1 MDLIGNIVIIVV
13 DIKQNLLVSSYYK
26 AKRQLLQ
33 FSRSIEFEVNR
44 ILAPKKIKTVKLV
57 AVAKNESA
65 YLLEW
70 IFHHLYMGFSEIDIY
85 YNGCN
90 DNTLDLIPL
99 LNDFPINFINADD
112 IFSALT
118 VAPQVDIYRQSFRLS
133 ENRKFDALMFLD
145 IDEFWVP
152 TNFEDKIA
160 DVCNRIGKYETISFQ
175 WKNKLERNNPY
186 APALEKTINV
196 EAAKQIKTLY
206 RSYLKPV
213 HMNPH
218 NVMDNG
224 LNQKFEDGQ
233 ILSTINAQRSQC
245 SIRDSAK
252 NAFILHRK
260 DRSEFEYIAM
270 LLRGRPINTKSDQN
284 ELSLKGNRHGFKLSY
299 NSKALTFD
307 SGGFTQ
313 YRDYMDAILNRS
325 AFNSFRKDAK
335 LQVDMRYSLVLEIIS
350 KASDKDTALLDKL
363 LTNVTLPDV
372 NHVYPK

>member
-1 MDLIGNIVIIVV
+1 MGLIGNIVILVV
-13 DIKQNLLVSSYYK
+13 DLNQNLIISNYYK
-26 AKRQLLQ
+26 VKRQLHQ
-33 FSRSIEFEVNR
+33 FSRLIELEVNR
-44 ILAPKKIKTVKLV
+44 ILAPKKIKSVKLV

-70 IFHHLYMGFSEIDIY
+70 VFHHLYMGFSEIDIY

-99 LNDFPINFINADD
+99 LNDFPVNFINADD

-118 VAPQVDIYRQSFRLS
+118 PAPQVDIYRQSFRLH

-145 IDEFWVP
+145 IDEYWVP
-152 TNFEDKIA
+152 INFEDKIA

-175 WKNKLERNNPY
+175 WKNKLERHKPF
-186 APALEKTINV
+186 APALEKTIDV
-196 EAAKQIKTLY
+196 EPAKQIKTLY
-206 RSYLKPV
+206 RSYLKPTR
-213 HMNPH
+213 MNPH

-224 LNQKFEDGQ
+224 LNQKYEDGQ
-233 ILSTINAQRSQC
+233 ILRTINDQHSQC
-245 SIRDSAK
+245 KIHDSAK

-270 LLRGRPINTKSDQN
+270 LLRGRPINTNSAQD
-284 ELSLKGNRHGFKLSY
+284 ELALKGNRHGFKLSY
-299 NSKALTFD
+299 ESKALTFD
-307 SGGFTQ
+307 STEFTQ
-313 YRDYMDAILNRS
+313 YRDYMDTTLNNS

-350 KASDKDTALLDKL
+350 KASAKDTVLLDRL

-372 NHVYPK
+372 NHVYSK